1 MGDVGVLR
9 DVRRVHG
16 HLVEGGDDAGVGQRH
31 PLGLLGDRP
40 LVEEAGGEQ
49 IGEHAGGYE
58 HADDKTNDDGRA
70 LALLHVA
77 GLSGLDV
84 AVIVPGTLD
93 ERRSGGFR
101 GGGLLGLGGRAG
113 GKTLVGDGIG
123 RRGAA
128 RIELSHNSS

>member
-1 MGDVGVLR
+1 MI
-9 DVRRVHG
+9 
-16 HLVEGGDDAGVGQRH
+16 
-31 PLGLLGDRP
+31 RP
-40 LVEEAGGEQ
+40 AMTAV
-49 IGEHAGGYE
+49 
-58 HADDKTNDDGRA
+58 A

-113 GKTLVGDGIG
+113 GKTLVGGGIG

-128 RIELSHNSS
+128 RIEFSHNSS

>member
-1 MGDVGVLR
+1 MSGAF
-9 DVRRVHG
+9 HG

-31 PLGLLGDRP
+31 PLGLLGDRL

-58 HADDKTNDDGRA
+58 HADDKTSDDGRA

-84 AVIVPGTLD
+84 AVIVPALWMNAAAAAFAAAAFLA
-93 ERRSGGFR
+93 SAAA
-101 GGGLLGLGGRAG
+101 AG
-113 GKTLVGDGIG
+113 GKTLVGGGIG

-128 RIELSHNSS
+128 RIEFSHNSS